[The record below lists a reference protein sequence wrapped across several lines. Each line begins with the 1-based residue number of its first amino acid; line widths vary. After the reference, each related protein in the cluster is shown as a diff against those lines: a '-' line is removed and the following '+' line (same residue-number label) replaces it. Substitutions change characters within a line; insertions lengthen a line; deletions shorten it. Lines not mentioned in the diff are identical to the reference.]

1 VSEQILN
8 FTALVEKW
16 RELLRRLRRNP
27 GLIVYCTPLSL
38 LSRLAFRGNWDYFRM
53 NKPKDQQEV
62 LLYLATG
69 PLQFLAGAPTMPWEM
84 PTRIDS

>member
-1 VSEQILN
+1 
-8 FTALVEKW
+8 
-16 RELLRRLRRNP
+16 
-27 GLIVYCTPLSL
+27 
-38 LSRLAFRGNWDYFRM
+38 M

-84 PTRIDS
+84 PTGIDS